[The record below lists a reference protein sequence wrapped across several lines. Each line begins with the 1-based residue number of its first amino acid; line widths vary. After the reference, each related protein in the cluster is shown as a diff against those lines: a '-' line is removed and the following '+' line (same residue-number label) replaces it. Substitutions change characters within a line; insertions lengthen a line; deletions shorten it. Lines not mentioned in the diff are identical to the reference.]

1 MESGLACVALDLDG
15 TTLGPGGVL
24 SPYTREILEKLIARG
39 VHVVVASGRSFTS
52 LPQAVLGIEGVEYA
66 VCSNGATVWHV
77 PTGACI
83 RRTVLAPGAAADILH
98 ALAEEKV
105 CFECFIEGRPY
116 ADAAYVADPVA
127 HGASAAAIPYI
138 QSTREPVADV
148 KGFILSHADELES
161 LDVVVGDP
169 EKKAALW
176 KLLAGLR
183 DDLYVTSSVPQLL
196 EIAHRN
202 AGKRAGLAT
211 VLAGLGLTE
220 SQTVA
225 FGDAD
230 NDIDM
235 ISWAGIGIAMENG
248 TEGAKKAADRI
259 APPND
264 EDGVARMLESLF
276 AL

>member
-1 MESGLACVALDLDG
+1 M
-15 TTLGPGGVL
+15 
-24 SPYTREILEKLIARG
+24 
-39 VHVVVASGRSFTS
+39 
-52 LPQAVLGIEGVEYA
+52 
-66 VCSNGATVWHV
+66 
-77 PTGACI
+77 
-83 RRTVLAPGAAADILH
+83 
-98 ALAEEKV
+98 
-105 CFECFIEGRPY
+105 
-116 ADAAYVADPVA
+116 
-127 HGASAAAIPYI
+127 
-138 QSTREPVADV
+138 
-148 KGFILSHADELES
+148 
-161 LDVVVGDP
+161 
-169 EKKAALW
+169 
-176 KLLAGLR
+176 
-183 DDLYVTSSVPQLL
+183 PQLL

-202 AGKRAGLAT
+202 AGKRAGLAA

-248 TEGAKKAADRI
+248 TEGAKNAADRI

>member
-15 TTLGPGGVL
+15 TTLGPGGIL
-24 SPYTREILEKLIARG
+24 SSYTKDILEQLIARG

-83 RRTVLAPGAAADILH
+83 KRTVLAPGAAADILR
-98 ALAEEKV
+98 ALADEQV
-105 CFECFIEGRPY
+105 SFECFIAGRPY

-127 HGASAAAIPYI
+127 HGASAAAVPYI
-138 QSTREPVADV
+138 QSTREPVEDV
-148 KGFILSHADELES
+148 RAFILSHADELES
-161 LDVVVGDP
+161 LDVVVADP
-169 EKKAALW
+169 ERKTALW
-176 KLLAGLR
+176 ERLAGLR

-196 EIAHRN
+196 EIAPRD

-211 VLAGLGLTE
+211 VLAGLHLTE
-220 SQTVA
+220 SQAVA

-235 ISWAGIGIAMENG
+235 ISGCGIGIAMENG
-248 TEGAKKAADRI
+248 TEGAKRAADRI
-259 APPND
+259 ARPNG
-264 EDGVARMLESLF
+264 EDGVARMLAELF
-276 AL
+276 GL

>member
-1 MESGLACVALDLDG
+1 MESELACVALDLDG
-15 TTLGPGGVL
+15 TTLGPGGILSSDTRQVL
-24 SPYTREILEKLIARG
+24 ERLIARG

-52 LPQAVLGIEGVEYA
+52 LPRAVLGIEGVEYA

-77 PTGACI
+77 PTGTCI
-83 RRTVLAPGAAADILH
+83 RRTVLAPGAAVDILR
-98 ALAEEKV
+98 ALACEPV
-105 CFECFIEGRPY
+105 SFECFIGGRPY
-116 ADAAYVADPVA
+116 AEAAYVADPAA
-127 HGASAAAIPYI
+127 HGASVAAIPYI

-169 EKKAALW
+169 EKKTALW

-196 EIAHRN
+196 EIAHRD

-211 VLAGLGLTE
+211 VLAGLNLTE

-235 ISWAGIGIAMENG
+235 ISGCGVGIAMENG

-259 APPND
+259 APPNT
-264 EDGVARMLESLF
+264 EDGVARVLAELF
-276 AL
+276 GL